1 MTATTLAPA
10 PTPRSAAELAAATPA
25 KRDRYV
31 DFLRVA
37 SLAVVMLGH
46 WLMAALVW
54 DDGRLRATNI
64 LETAQAAQWLTWLF
78 QIMPVFFIV
87 GGFANSVSW
96 ASTVRKGGSYGEWLG
111 SRLTRL
117 IRPVL
122 AFALVWTAL
131 VVGLRVAGVNPAALR
146 ASSIAQ
152 PLWFLAVYVAVVAL
166 APIMVAAQRR
176 WGWGVPVVLAAG
188 VALVDLARWP
198 LGVPLVGWA
207 NLALV
212 WLFAHQVGV
221 AWQSGAVAAWSRRR
235 LAGLAVA
242 GLATVVVLT
251 ELAGYPHSMVG
262 GVGESRSNTFPP
274 SLALVALATWQFGLV
289 LSVRSVADR
298 WLSRPRP
305 WAAVVAANGMAMTVY
320 LWHLTPMV
328 AVAAVM
334 LPTGLMPQ
342 RAAGSAAWWAWRPL
356 WIALLTIALIPLVA
370 VFARIE
376 LARVTWPR
384 PSGGRAAVAAVLMA
398 AGFAV
403 LARKGFVTS
412 GMPWNLPFAGLGLV
426 GAAWW
431 TLRAHSPR

>member
-1 MTATTLAPA
+1 MTATTLSPS
-10 PTPRSAAELAAATPA
+10 PTRRTPAELDAATPA
-25 KRDRYV
+25 TRDRYV

-54 DDGRLRATNI
+54 EDGRLRATNI

-96 ASTVRKGGSYGEWLG
+96 VSTVRKGGTYGAWLS

-131 VVGLRVAGVNPAALR
+131 VMALRLAGVNPRAVR

-152 PLWFLAVYVAVVAL
+152 PVWFLAVYVAVVAL
-166 APIMVAAQRR
+166 APIMVAAHRR
-176 WGWGVPVVLAAG
+176 WGWGVPAALGAG

-212 WLFAHQVGV
+212 WLFAHQIGV
-221 AWQSGAVAAWSRRR
+221 AWQSGAVATWSRRR
-235 LAGLAVA
+235 LVGLAVA
-242 GLATVVVLT
+242 GLGTVIVLT
-251 ELAGYPHSMVG
+251 ELAGYSHSMVG

-274 SLALVALATWQFGLV
+274 SLALVALGTWQFALALLLRPAV
-289 LSVRSVADR
+289 DR
-298 WLSRPRP
+298 WLRRPRA
-305 WAAVVAANGMAMTVY
+305 WAAVVAANGMAMTVF
-320 LWHLTPMV
+320 LWHLTALV
-328 AVAAVM
+328 IVAAVT
-334 LPTGLMPQ
+334 LPTGLLAQPST
-342 RAAGSAAWWAWRPL
+342 GSAAWWALRPV
-356 WIALLTIALIPLVA
+356 WIVLLAMALVP
-370 VFARIE
+370 
-376 LARVTWPR
+376 
-384 PSGGRAAVAAVLMA
+384 
-398 AGFAV
+398 
-403 LARKGFVTS
+403 
-412 GMPWNLPFAGLGLV
+412 
-426 GAAWW
+426 
-431 TLRAHSPR
+431 

>member
-1 MTATTLAPA
+1 MTATTLSPAPA
-10 PTPRSAAELAAATPA
+10 PRSAAELAAATPA

-31 DFLRVA
+31 DFLRVG

-64 LETAQAAQWLTWLF
+64 LETARAAQWLTWLF
-78 QIMPVFFIV
+78 QVMPVFFIV

-96 ASTVRKGGSYGEWLG
+96 ASTVRKGGTYGEWLG
-111 SRLTRL
+111 GRLTRL

-122 AFALVWTAL
+122 AFALLWTAL
-131 VVGLRVAGVNPAALR
+131 VIGLRLAGVNPAAVR

-152 PLWFLAVYVAVVAL
+152 PVWFLAVYVAVVAL

-176 WGWGVPVVLAAG
+176 WGWGVPIVLAAA
-188 VALVDLARWP
+188 VAVVDLARWP

-212 WLFAHQVGV
+212 WLFAHQMGV
-221 AWQSGAVAAWSRRR
+221 AWQSGAVASWSRRQ
-235 LAGLAVA
+235 LLGLAMA
-242 GLATVVVLT
+242 GLATVIALT

-274 SLALVALATWQFGLV
+274 SLALFALASWQFGLV
-289 LSVRSVADR
+289 LAVRSVADR
-298 WLSRPRP
+298 WLSRPRS
-305 WAAVVAANGMAMTVY
+305 WAAVVTANGVAMTVY
-320 LWHLTPMV
+320 LWHLTAMV
-328 AVAAVM
+328 AVAAIT

-342 RAAGSAAWWAWRPL
+342 PPAGSAAWWAWRPL
-356 WIALLTIALIPLVA
+356 WIALLSIALIPLVA
-370 VFARIE
+370 VFARVE

-384 PSGGRAAVAAVLMA
+384 ASGGRAAVAAVLMA

-403 LARKGFVTS
+403 LARKGFATA
-412 GMPWNLPFAGLGLV
+412 GMPWNLPLVGLGLL